1 MTETKADNAAQVEAL
16 RALLDGIDRK
26 TAPALQFDLEFL
38 RASAAQ
44 GARERTLHIAF
55 VVGMHEMALPVSAMQ
70 ELGEMPTITPLPYL
84 PPWIRGIVQIR
95 GEILSVVDFRALF
108 RLTEDRR
115 TYLKQ
120 SYILFQESDMQFCI
134 LAHRITGIINV
145 DDEVERLETCTPE
158 EQSECRRLLPYVR
171 GVLAQGDRRV
181 FILNGEA
188 LGRADLIRRWRD

>member
-55 VVGMHEMALPVSAMQ
+55 VVGLHEMALPVSAMR

-95 GEILSVVDFRALF
+95 GDILSVVDFRELF
-108 RLTEDRR
+108 RLPEDRR

-120 SYILFQESDMQFCI
+120 SYILFQEGDMQFCV
-134 LAHRITGIINV
+134 LANRITGIINV
-145 DDEVERLETCTPE
+145 DNEADRLEAFTPE
-158 EQSECRRLLPYVR
+158 EQTECRRLLPYVR
-171 GVLAQGDRRV
+171 GVLALDRRRV
-181 FILNGEA
+181 FILKGEE

>member
-1 MTETKADNAAQVEAL
+1 MPETNANTAAQAEAL
-16 RALLDGIDRK
+16 RALLDGIDSK
-26 TAPALQFDLEFL
+26 TAPALRFDLEFL

-55 VVGMHEMALPVSAMQ
+55 VVGNHELALPVSAMR

-95 GEILSVVDFRALF
+95 GDIMSVVDFRQLF
-108 RLTEDRR
+108 RLEEERR

-120 SYILFQESDMQFCI
+120 SYILFTEGDMDFCL
-134 LAHRITGIINV
+134 LASRITGIIQV
-145 DDEVERLETCTPE
+145 DNEVERLEACSPE
-158 EQSECRRLLPYVR
+158 EQAECRRLLPFIR
-171 GVLAQGDRRV
+171 GVLAQGGRRV

>member
-134 LAHRITGIINV
+134 LAHRITGLIHV